1 MKKIS
6 SVCVLLPIFI
16 LTACGGGGGSSTAP
30 INSSNNSSVSVP
42 SATSSSQA
50 SSSAFSWSS
59 VPALKDL
66 ATFPVGMEVSA
77 ADQERSIFN
86 YPSQLPTIEKH
97 FNSLVA
103 GVIMKMSFLHPKE
116 NEFFYADA
124 DNLYSYALNHNMLLH
139 GHTLIWHWDSQI
151 PFWMRNFKGDWA
163 AMLDNH
169 VSQICA
175 HFAGKVSSWDVVNE
189 ALDES
194 DPSGFRQTIFYQHIG
209 KKYIEN
215 AFIAARKSDPNA
227 VLYYNE
233 YAIES
238 SQLKLNFLLAMLDD
252 FKSRNI
258 PVDGVGFQ
266 MHLTLTEPSIDQIKK
281 SLKAVADRGYKIRI
295 SELDVPVN
303 NFSGVSSPSL
313 TEAVA
318 QQQKARYKEIV
329 QAYLESVPESQR
341 TGITFWGLVD
351 GESWYNYIGLPA
363 KEWPLLFNDDYSP
376 KPAFYGVAEAL
387 AGK

>member
-1 MKKIS
+1 MKKLFV
-6 SVCVLLPIFI
+6 VCLSLPIFI
-16 LTACGGGGGSSTAP
+16 LCSCGGGGGSSSAP
-30 INSSNNSSVSVP
+30 TTTVSSNSSSLSTSSV
-42 SATSSSQA
+42 ASSSKA

-66 ATFPVGMEVSA
+66 ASFPVGMEVSA
-77 ADQERSIFN
+77 ADQERSIFTF
-86 YPSQLPTIEKH
+86 PSQLPTIEKH

-103 GVIMKMSFLHPKE
+103 GVIMKMSFLHPNE

-124 DNLYSYALNHNMLLH
+124 DKLHAYTVDHNMLLH

-151 PFWMRNFKGDWA
+151 PPWMKNYTGDWA

-169 VSQICA
+169 VAQICT

-189 ALDES
+189 ALDENE
-194 DPSGFRQTIFYQHIG
+194 PSGYRQSIFYQRIG

-215 AFIAARKSDPNA
+215 AFIAARKADPNA

-233 YAIES
+233 YNIEL
-238 SQLKLNFLLAMLDD
+238 SQTKLNFMLAMLDD

-266 MHLTLTEPSIDQIKK
+266 MHLDLFNPSIDQIKR
-281 SLKAVADRGYKIRI
+281 SFKAVADRGYKIRI
-295 SELDVPVN
+295 SELDIPVN
-303 NFSGVSSPSL
+303 YNSTLVL
-313 TEAVA
+313 TDTYA
-318 QQQKARYKEIV
+318 QQQKERYKSIV
-329 QAYLESVPESQR
+329 QAYLEVVPENQR

>member
-6 SVCVLLPIFI
+6 IVCLLLPVFI
-16 LTACGGGGGSSTAP
+16 LCACGGGGG
-30 INSSNNSSVSVP
+30 NSSAPTTSVILSSSSSVSIS
-42 SATSSSQA
+42 SAASSSDA
-50 SSSAFSWSS
+50 ASSAFSWSS

-66 ATFPVGMEVSA
+66 AKFPIGMEVSA
-77 ADQERSIFN
+77 ANQERSIFN

-103 GVIMKMSFLHPKE
+103 GVIMKMSFLHPNE
-116 NEFFYADA
+116 NEFFYTDA
-124 DNLYSYALNHNMLLH
+124 DKLNAYAIDHNMLLH

-151 PFWMRNFKGDWA
+151 PPWMKKYTGDWS
-163 AMLDNH
+163 AMLNNH
-169 VSQICA
+169 VTQICT

-194 DPSGFRQTIFYQHIG
+194 DPSGFRQSIFYQRIG

-215 AFIAARKSDPNA
+215 AFVAARKADPNA

-233 YAIES
+233 YNIES
-238 SQLKLNFLLAMLDD
+238 SDTKLNLLLTMLDD

-266 MHLTLTEPSIDQIKK
+266 MHLDLFNPSIDQIKR
-281 SLKAVADRGYKIRI
+281 SFKAVADRGYKIRI
-295 SELDVPVN
+295 SELDMPVN
-303 NFSGVSSPSL
+303 YNSTLVLSD
-313 TEAVA
+313 AVA
-318 QQQKARYKEIV
+318 QQQKERYKSIV
-329 QAYLESVPESQR
+329 KAYLDSVPESQR

-351 GESWYNYIGLPA
+351 GESWYNFIGLPA